1 MMHDREKSDSSIV
14 AAKPANEGRKLPEE
28 QVERRGEAEGNAFEP
43 SMPRTLSRNGVTAG
57 LERVRHF
64 AVKHPRWEPS
74 AGMLHARICAGGA

>member
-14 AAKPANEGRKLPEE
+14 ATKPANDGGKPPKER
-28 QVERRGEAEGNAFEP
+28 VERRGEAEGNAFEP

-57 LERVRHF
+57 LERVRQI
-64 AVKHPRWEPS
+64 AVKYPRWEPS